1 MFERWAETVCGL
13 APPRASRPTLGA
25 FPIRLSDTA
34 PSESTRADGGTS
46 VQIRSL
52 IDFPRRTAAQEALS
66 AVMRESAA
74 AAASC
79 RLRGKGGAPSAPAAR
94 HGNGVSGAAA
104 ARAPARVDRGKGSML
119 YRERY
124 QDSWER
130 ITAERALSS
139 KALHNDLRDMTQA
152 LSRHQQRSESAAPPS
167 VHFAAPEGAKGGE
180 GGWVEMEVGQRHPY
194 FQHAAEVLLRTPAS
208 SNKGIMLG
216 QYSPPHSVHSHRSR
230 APLLY
235 DPDLGGE
242 SGGAG
247 EWVEDVRDAHST
259 LLSSSRQYARWQEQ
273 LC

>member
-1 MFERWAETVCGL
+1 M
-13 APPRASRPTLGA
+13 
-25 FPIRLSDTA
+25 
-34 PSESTRADGGTS
+34 
-46 VQIRSL
+46 
-52 IDFPRRTAAQEALS
+52 AAQEALS
-66 AVMRESAA
+66 AVMRESAV

-79 RLRGKGGAPSAPAAR
+79 RLRGKGGDPATR

-130 ITAERALSS
+130 ERITAERALSS

-152 LSRHQQRSESAAPPS
+152 LSRHQQRSESAVPPS
-167 VHFAAPEGAKGGE
+167 VQFAAPEGAKGG
-180 GGWVEMEVGQRHPY
+180 GRGWVEMEVGQRHPY

-208 SNKGIMLG
+208 SNKGIVLG
-216 QYSPPHSVHSHRSR
+216 QYSPPHSAHSHRSR

-235 DPDLGGE
+235 DPDLGGD